1 MSKRSQ
7 QVAAYVLKNPKMV
20 AFETTTVIAEE
31 IDVPPSTL
39 IRFAAILDVS
49 RFDAIKKYRQK

>member
-20 AFETTTVIAEE
+20 AFETITVIAEE
-31 IDVPPSTL
+31 IDVPPSIL

-49 RFDAIKKYRQK
+49 RFNAIKKYRQK